1 MSTSALYHTF
11 SLSDLQH
18 LGTIEGENSIILR
31 ARPLKRIHFCSKC
44 SSKKIIYKGKRLK
57 SFWLPRIGSKK
68 CILEVE
74 IPRLKCHNCQA
85 IRWLKLPFADGKKR
99 VTKAFAQFALELL
112 QFGTVKHVAKFLGV
126 SWDTIKEIHK
136 RHLRKTYRKIPY
148 KELRYLSI
156 DEISLRK
163 GHNYM
168 TIVFDIETGR
178 IIYAVEGRSSADISP
193 FLKRLRNKAKTLK
206 AISIDMSNAYIK
218 AVKEQLPNVDVV
230 FDHFHAVALMNKA
243 LDELRKEEFEMNRK
257 AGYQTLKGNR
267 FLLLRN
273 YESLDPLKR
282 KGLGQLLQV
291 NDRLARAYILKEQFR
306 MFWLKHHRKTAVRF
320 FCQWALDV
328 FESGI
333 EPMIRAC
340 RTLIRYWEGLTNYF
354 KHRISNGRA
363 EGINNKIK
371 TLKRQAYGFR
381 DIEYFKLRLYHLHEQ
396 RYSFSG

>member
-18 LGTIEGENSIILR
+18 LGTIEEENTIIFR
-31 ARPLKRIHFCSKC
+31 AHTLKRTHCC
-44 SSKKIIYKGKRLK
+44 ARCDSKKIVYKGKKKKRL
-57 SFWLPRIGSKK
+57 WLPRIASKK
-68 CILEVE
+68 CVLEVE
-74 IPRLKCHNCQA
+74 VPRFKCHKCQS
-85 IRWLKLPFADGKKR
+85 IRWLKLPFAEGKKR
-99 VTKAFAQFALELL
+99 VTKAFAQFALELR
-112 QFGTVKHVAKFLGV
+112 QFGTVKHVASFLGV

-136 RHLRKTYRKIPY
+136 QHLKKTYRKIPY
-148 KELRYLSI
+148 LELRYLSI

-168 TIVFDIETGR
+168 TIISDIETGR

-193 FLKRLRNKAKTLK
+193 YLKRLRKKARHLK
-206 AISIDMSNAYIK
+206 AIAIDMSNAYIK
-218 AVKEQLPNVDVV
+218 AVRQNLPEVDIV
-230 FDHFHAVALMNKA
+230 FDHFHATALINKA
-243 LDELRKEEFEMNRK
+243 LDELRKEEFEMHRK

-273 YESLDPLKR
+273 YENLDPAKS
-282 KGLGQLLQV
+282 KGLEHLLKM
-291 NDRLARAYILKEQFR
+291 NNRLAKGYILKEQFR

-354 KHRISNGRA
+354 KHKISNGRA

-381 DIEYFKLRLYHLHEQ
+381 DMEYFKLRLYHLHEQ

>member
-306 MFWLKHHRKTAVRF
+306 MFWLKHQELAMAELR
-320 FCQWALDV
+320 
-328 FESGI
+328 G
-333 EPMIRAC
+333 
-340 RTLIRYWEGLTNYF
+340 LITR
-354 KHRISNGRA
+354 
-363 EGINNKIK
+363 
-371 TLKRQAYGFR
+371 
-381 DIEYFKLRLYHLHEQ
+381 LRL
-396 RYSFSG
+396 